1 MLSVSVT
8 GRSRYSVRCYKV
20 RYVSRRQAFGL
31 AKRKAV
37 GVTDSHCLTLTIAVG
52 SSDEGPLGG
61 GLLLPVFGQDL
72 LIAHAQIDP
81 KLDRSVAN

>member
-1 MLSVSVT
+1 M
-8 GRSRYSVRCYKV
+8 
-20 RYVSRRQAFGL
+20 
-31 AKRKAV
+31 

-52 SSDEGPLGG
+52 PSDEGPLGG